1 MREFKFY
8 MRLILIVFVMSCQTV
23 FAAHDDGYC
32 WYNIRVSA
40 FPTGKGLVY
49 ATNDYD
55 DDVEPEESN
64 FSDEVVLKFVEEGEA
79 RIKTYNKPKEGYQF
93 NGWYSYLS
101 ENNVPQVLRTQDS
114 YFGDIF
120 DPPLYY
126 NWSDNDDEEHY
137 PEEPDEI
144 IGAFGKV
151 GCNAT
156 IVIDNF
162 IRVDSIYYLDGREF
176 TEEDTVGFKT
186 FALSYVFGDIRD
198 DICPSI
204 DNPANDVGDKVTL
217 TTIPYFDYMS
227 SEEGETEYVRLSFK
241 NWTDT
246 QGNTYED
253 IKLEVEVKDLE
264 TYTAHYKLE
273 RMSTGIAG
281 IYLEKEAR
289 SPVYDLQGRK
299 VRPFSRQK
307 GLYVRKGKKY
317 LRAE

>member
-1 MREFKFY
+1 
-8 MRLILIVFVMSCQTV
+8 MSCQTV
-23 FAAHDDGYC
+23 FAAHDGYS
-32 WYNIRVSA
+32 WYHVRVSA

-55 DDVEPEESN
+55 DDMEPEESK
-64 FSDEVVLKFVEEGEA
+64 FSDEVVFKFVEWGEG

-93 NGWYSYLS
+93 TGWYSCLS
-101 ENNVPQVLRTQDS
+101 ENNIPQILLTQGS
-114 YFGDIF
+114 YFGDELEG
-120 DPPLYY
+120 DPQLNH
-126 NWSDNDDEEHY
+126 NWSEDNDEEYY

-144 IGAFGKV
+144 IGVFGKV
-151 GCNAT
+151 RCNED

-162 IRVDSIYYLDGREF
+162 TVVDNIIYIDGQEI
-176 TEEDTVGFKT
+176 TEKDTA
-186 FALSYVFGDIRD
+186 ALGSFVFSLVFGTIRNK
-198 DICPSI
+198 ICPSI

-217 TTIPYFDYMS
+217 TTIPFFDYLP
-227 SEEGETEYVRLSFK
+227 SEEDETEYVRLNFK
-241 NWTDT
+241 GWTDT

-253 IKLEVEVKDLE
+253 IKLEVDVKGLE

-273 RMSTGIAG
+273 RMSTGIHG
-281 IYLEKEAR
+281 INLEKEDH

-317 LRAE
+317 LQNY